1 MDKSFATLGGLKHDF
16 SIPTLEEMGIP
27 PSSVTTPHIGGESQ
41 ALKNLEGLLEDQDFI
56 ATFSKP
62 ETAPTSFRPAS
73 TTLLSPHL
81 HFGSLGIGYF
91 LHKVEVLL
99 SAYKGKKK
107 LSTEPT
113 NIPGQLYFREMYF
126 AAQYAIGQTFNQV
139 EGNPQVRYIPWHLH
153 TPSPRTLTSPAY
165 TIDSKLAHRYFLR
178 WAWGLTGFPFIDALM
193 RQLRSE
199 GWIHHLGRHMVA
211 CFLTRGGCYVSWE
224 RGAEVFEQLLLDHEV
239 SCNVGNWM
247 WLSCTAFY
255 SQYYRCYS
263 PVAFGKKW
271 DKTGAFIRRYVPELA
286 AFPDKWIYEPHNA
299 PVDMQQ
305 KARCL
310 IRELGEGIIPD
321 PEVAYASVPSPPA
334 DLFPLKEDG
343 GDFLYPIPMFDFG
356 HRKEI
361 CMTKMKQAYAIGLHG
376 DDKRVVEGRTE
387 ELDKLFGGLKIP
399 EQEELEASEN
409 LTGAQKSKAGTKRKT
424 GVEAHNKS
432 LDDWVQKKSKLG

>member
-1 MDKSFATLGGLKHDF
+1 
-16 SIPTLEEMGIP
+16 
-27 PSSVTTPHIGGESQ
+27 
-41 ALKNLEGLLEDQDFI
+41 
-56 ATFSKP
+56 
-62 ETAPTSFRPAS
+62 
-73 TTLLSPHL
+73 
-81 HFGSLGIGYF
+81 
-91 LHKVEVLL
+91 
-99 SAYKGKKK
+99 
-107 LSTEPT
+107 
-113 NIPGQLYFREMYF
+113 
-126 AAQYAIGQTFNQV
+126 
-139 EGNPQVRYIPWHLH
+139 
-153 TPSPRTLTSPAY
+153 
-165 TIDSKLAHRYFLR
+165 
-178 WAWGLTGFPFIDALM
+178 
-193 RQLRSE
+193 
-199 GWIHHLGRHMVA
+199 MVA